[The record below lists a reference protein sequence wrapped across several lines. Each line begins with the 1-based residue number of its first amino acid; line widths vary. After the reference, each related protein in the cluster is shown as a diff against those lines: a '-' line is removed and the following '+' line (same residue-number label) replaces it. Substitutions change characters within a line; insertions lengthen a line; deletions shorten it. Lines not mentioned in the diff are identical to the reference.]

1 MKSLDIA
8 AKGIFYISI
17 LHDIVAC
24 FTSMCLV
31 GTGMLWR
38 FFTLEIHKAS
48 GKGMGPEKPNLFL
61 QHILH
66 YSTPLAWEV
75 LRSLICKSKYFLL
88 NHKLLM

>member
-8 AKGIFYISI
+8 AKGICHISI
-17 LHDIVAC
+17 LHEIVAC

-48 GKGMGPEKPNLFL
+48 GKGMGPEKPNLFHQFIWHSVSL
-61 QHILH
+61 LH
-66 YSTPLAWEV
+66 YSTPLEKFLEV
-75 LRSLICKSKYFLL
+75 
-88 NHKLLM
+88 